1 MIRQAEEKDI
11 PGIRE
16 LLRQVLNLHA
26 QGRPD
31 LFIPE
36 RTKYT
41 DDELKAMLKDP
52 TLPIFVYID
61 EQGQMLGYAF
71 CQLQH
76 RLHANNMTNITTLFV
91 DDICVDEKAR
101 GRDIGKALYEYV
113 RSYARGKGCY
123 HITLNVWSFNTH
135 AQGFYE
141 KMGMKPMETVME
153 EILK

>member
-61 EQGQMLGYAF
+61 EKGQMLGYAF

-76 RLHANNMTNITTLFV
+76 RLHANNMTDITTLFV

-101 GRDIGKALYEYV
+101 GRDIGKALYEHV
-113 RSYARGKGCY
+113 RSYAREKGCY